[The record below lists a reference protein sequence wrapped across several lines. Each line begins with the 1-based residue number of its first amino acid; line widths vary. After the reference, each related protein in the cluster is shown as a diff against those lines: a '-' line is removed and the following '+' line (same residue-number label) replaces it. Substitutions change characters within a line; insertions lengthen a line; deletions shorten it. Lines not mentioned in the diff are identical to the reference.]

1 MASFT
6 DKISKFNPFIAEL
19 PAQEMVQVGM
29 AKQAQYNQG
38 VQKIQGYINNIA
50 GMDVYNDGDKELIQS
65 KLNELGNNLKTV
77 AAGDFSNSQLV
88 NSVGGM
94 ASQLIKDPLV
104 QNALTNTTK
113 FKKTLAQIE
122 NDKAEGKAAKNNM
135 DDFYEQAR
143 PWMEST
149 APGAK
154 LNASY
159 SPYRDVNKKAMEA
172 IKALHPKLQS
182 IDIPFVVKDGKID
195 TTKIA
200 DAMKRNKIEG
210 ITEGQIQ
217 TAIRASLSPEDYNQ
231 LDIDGRRTFANV
243 PQDKLNSLVDVQL
256 GLSKRENG
264 KEIERLKAL
273 LPANIQDPNKTAEIN
288 DRIKFY
294 EEQGFI
300 AGDINQAGTLDEQA
314 KEDYELI
321 SQNPNQVKQSLYRQ
335 GFFQQWGNAFKWT
348 SEDYSYQDNPFKKV
362 AQWNEK
368 MKLDWA
374 SENRQKNQG
383 ERRLA
388 IDEAK
393 LEVDKAELK
402 LKMDEAYGTPGLP
415 VEEGTDTD
423 NKLKSVERLD
433 GHMKTVGD
441 GVLAKKGILKDKGY
455 TDAQINQMVTDY
467 QANGNKANIPA
478 TAIGTIQDILKETK
492 YLEDLNKL
500 KEQTRVEADAEVE
513 NDEGV
518 KAQVAQRDKFVKD
531 NFDPS
536 KFITINYGGGKTKII
551 NETALMNA
559 IVKGDIGW
567 SKDVAPLG
575 KYTITTSDGGVYS
588 FPKIG
593 VGSNPQ
599 MANIID
605 KAVTYQDKYGT
616 FDKDLTAKKEEKFK
630 EKLAPRVS
638 ELVPTITAIG
648 FGKDKTVPTMIAG
661 NLSSFIKAAVSKE
674 IAADE
679 NFDGDVAGKMLVGD
693 NLKNTK
699 VFLRQ
704 TGTGYQAVISDMTGS
719 EKDQILNMNEG
730 QAIRTFGATYVDTQ
744 KQEALKLKAGRG
756 SNNIN
761 GGPTNAPMQAQYG
774 DFPNIN
780 KYQITAQ
787 LDEDSKYKDQFVP
800 TVHLLKKDG
809 SYQSFELSGKNRS
822 QRLGYEQGKQQLGNL
837 TDDTLMKLLKEL
849 YPSYDF
855 SQIYRK

>member
-94 ASQLIKDPLV
+94 ASQLIKDPMV

-113 FKKTLAQIE
+113 FKRTLAQIE
-122 NDKAEGKAAKNNM
+122 KDKADGKSAKNNV
-135 DDFYEQAR
+135 DDFYEQAS

-149 APGAK
+149 TPGAK

-210 ITEGQIQ
+210 VTEGQIQ
-217 TAIRASLSPEDYNQ
+217 TAIRASLGPEDYNQ
-231 LDIDGRRTFANV
+231 LDIDGRRTFANI

-264 KEIERLKAL
+264 KEIERLKSL

-300 AGDINQAGTLDEQA
+300 AGDINQKGTLDEQA

-362 AQWNEK
+362 EQFNQK

-374 SENRQKNQG
+374 AENRMKDQG
-383 ERRLA
+383 DRRIAL
-388 IDEAK
+388 DEEANRMK
-393 LEVDKAELK
+393 KEELEIKKE
-402 LKMDEAYGTPGLP
+402 EAYGTPGIP
-415 VEEGTDTD
+415 VEEGNDTD

-433 GHMKTVGD
+433 SHMKTVGD

-455 TDAQINQMVTDY
+455 TDAQIDQMVTDY
-467 QANGNKANIPA
+467 QANGNKANVPA

-500 KEQTRVEADAEVE
+500 KEQTRVEANAEVE
-513 NDEGV
+513 NDPAI
-518 KAQVAQRDKFVKD
+518 KAQVEAQKASVNSFDNTKVFELNARD
-531 NFDPS
+531 
-536 KFITINYGGGKTKII
+536 GTKIKT
-551 NETALMNA
+551 TARAL
-559 IVKGDIGW
+559 IGAW
-567 SKDVAPLG
+567 E
-575 KYTITTSDGGVYS
+575 DG
-588 FPKIG
+588 
-593 VGSNPQ
+593 
-599 MANIID
+599 
-605 KAVTYQDKYGT
+605 
-616 FDKDLTAKKEEKFK
+616 DLTADSQNNIYINTPDGKKIVTLEVGWFNSGRNLVLKDILPKLVKHAQTFGPTGDDINKKKEEKFK
-630 EKLAPRVS
+630 EKLAPRVG

-648 FGKDKTVPTMIAG
+648 FGKDKTVPTAIAN
-661 NLSSFIKAAVSKE
+661 NLSAFIKAADSKE

-679 NFDGDVAGKMLVGD
+679 NFDSGVAGKMLVGED
-693 NLKNTK
+693 LKNTK

-704 TGTGYQAVISDMTGS
+704 TGSGYQAVISDMTGG
-719 EKDQILNMNEG
+719 EKDQVLNLSES
-730 QAIRTFGATYVDTQ
+730 QAIKNFGSKYVDSQ
-744 KQEALKLKAGRG
+744 KQEALKLRAGRG